1 MGDGLAKGS
10 CKHGAFLLS
19 EGCSECI
26 KEAKA
31 AREALATVGRPEP
44 EGGNPLIGPQVV
56 LVRYFSETTGE
67 LSAREYTYYS
77 VDRLAVGDIVTVPVM
92 DTTGKA
98 KVSAVDVPDVEIAAF
113 RDKVKTIPGGAI
125 VEPTAN
131 PLPGGLVEASLLNRK
146 LVMKCKCGRPD
157 SEFMGIYTESLKEKT
172 FRCCL
177 CESGIKE
184 NSDEAVNLY
193 GTGRGRKLDNPKSR
207 YHCPPD
213 CCFRHSTGGCSNIDV
228 NPDFSYEDDEN
239 LPRCLGYTPL
249 EADRFEVPPGMVVVK
264 VRTDDDLAVQN
275 LFKEG
280 LRLKHYAEALVISDN
295 TDLQGVTNDLSL
307 VAKLKKALTAKKAE
321 YVGPIK
327 AHLDAVNGAFAELL
341 APFEVA
347 DRVTRDKVKAFRDE
361 VVRRTAEAARIEAEK
376 ERLAH
381 DEAALNDGEYTV
393 NLGTAQAPPP
403 VPAHNSRYCE
413 SYGGC

>member
-1 MGDGLAKGS
+1 
-10 CKHGAFLLS
+10 
-19 EGCSECI
+19 
-26 KEAKA
+26 
-31 AREALATVGRPEP
+31 
-44 EGGNPLIGPQVV
+44 
-56 LVRYFSETTGE
+56 
-67 LSAREYTYYS
+67 
-77 VDRLAVGDIVTVPVM
+77 
-92 DTTGKA
+92 
-98 KVSAVDVPDVEIAAF
+98 
-113 RDKVKTIPGGAI
+113 
-125 VEPTAN
+125 
-131 PLPGGLVEASLLNRK
+131 
-146 LVMKCKCGRPD
+146 
-157 SEFMGIYTESLKEKT
+157 
-172 FRCCL
+172 
-177 CESGIKE
+177 
-184 NSDEAVNLY
+184 
-193 GTGRGRKLDNPKSR
+193 
-207 YHCPPD
+207 
-213 CCFRHSTGGCSNIDV
+213 
-228 NPDFSYEDDEN
+228 
-239 LPRCLGYTPL
+239 
-249 EADRFEVPPGMVVVK
+249 MVVVK